1 MKKGQTS
8 VNRSATR
15 AGARPPKMALARI
28 LRSGFRRVIR
38 KPSTSRT
45 LRPVVPP
52 EDARDALQATPTRRG
67 PVPECQHNPRS
78 PSSVA
83 GPAPLTPEYP
93 RPGPSCQHRLPI
105 RDRKARTS
113 ATGRLISKQ
122 VLLSGAVAL
131 GSTYE

>member
-52 EDARDALQATPTRRG
+52 EDARDALQAQLG
-67 PVPECQHNPRS
+67 AARS
-78 PSSVA
+78 PSASTILE
-83 GPAPLTPEYP
+83 APLAWPVP
-93 RPGPSCQHRLPI
+93 LP
-105 RDRKARTS
+105 
-113 ATGRLISKQ
+113 
-122 VLLSGAVAL
+122 
-131 GSTYE
+131 